1 LELFRQ
7 YVKDAVKAANG
18 KCLVYPGIACHSSHN
33 KNTPEGV
40 AQEVKISIET
50 GADGVVFFSGSSL
63 TEEFMD
69 KLKEDI
75 FK

>member
-1 LELFRQ
+1 
-7 YVKDAVKAANG
+7 VKAANG
-18 KCLVYPGIACHSSHN
+18 NCLVFPGIACHSSHN

-63 TEEFMD
+63 TDDFITE
-69 KLKEDI
+69 LKSTI
-75 FK
+75 FKDGNRN